1 MKIVDF
7 HYKDLYRI
15 TEHKNWDGRNPK
27 NHPGQ
32 YSHLKAYEIEDWER
46 CSHTLGYIATG
57 SLNQNTVQAL
67 GF

>member
-32 YSHLKAYEIEDWER
+32 YSHLKAYEIED
-46 CSHTLGYIATG
+46 
-57 SLNQNTVQAL
+57 
-67 GF
+67 